1 MLTEVVIN
9 FASNDSA
16 LFKVKAIQTFFIFIL
31 ISIFKLFVVVG
42 LWKSRNVRIVFNFLS
57 SNFSLYR
64 NSSSTSTSTSHNY
77 CGYYLVGFECIQRNW
92 AIITDH
98 HHRHQHHHCQ
108 VSSNPSL
115 VLDPR
120 ISTSSNSLCLR
131 LLTPIVIK
139 FYFLPM
145 LLKSMS
151 MSSVALNDHVRFLF
165 KYSRHWF
172 SPWPLP
178 VKKTIFEFHFSFGM
192 SWHRGLYSHA
202 PMQVISYFSFL
213 IIANYIG

>member
-16 LFKVKAIQTFFIFIL
+16 LFKVKAIQTFFILIL

-64 NSSSTSTSTSHNY
+64 NSSSTTSHNY

-98 HHRHQHHHCQ
+98 HHRHQHHHHHHCQ

-115 VLDPR
+115 VLDPH
-120 ISTSSNSLCLR
+120 ISTSSCSPCLC

-139 FYFLPM
+139 FYFLSM
-145 LLKSMS
+145 LLKS

-178 VKKTIFEFHFSFGM
+178 AKKNHF
-192 SWHRGLYSHA
+192 R
-202 PMQVISYFSFL
+202 V
-213 IIANYIG
+213 